1 MIDVFRRWYERHF
14 TDPQVVILAFLLL
27 VGFLLV
33 IYAGRILAPLLASLI
48 IAYLLEGAVLKLMRL
63 HLPRWIAVSIVM
75 IAFVTLV
82 VASLFVLVPLMLQ
95 QVTQLVRELPI
106 MVSQGQLLLLQ
117 LPERYP
123 QVISEEQVFEIMGA
137 IRAEATQFGQQVVK
151 FSLASAQH
159 VVTVVLYLVV
169 VPLMV
174 FFMLKD
180 RHAIVAW
187 FMGFMPQERRLAGQV
202 WNEVNIK
209 IASYVRGKF
218 IEILLVWAVSFVTFH
233 WFGLQYAVLLSF
245 MVGLSAIIPYIGAA
259 LVTLPVGLVAYFQFG
274 WSSEFAWIMIIYG
287 VIQFLDGNVLVPLLF
302 SEVVNLHP
310 VAIIAAVFI
319 FGGIWGVWGVFFAI
333 PLATLIHAVLKSW
346 PRHGLPG
353 EAASAVE
360 PPEVGSLPERVSSGG
375 AHPAA
380 AVVSAPDQRP

>member
-1 MIDVFRRWYERHF
+1 MIELLRRWYERHF

-27 VGFLLV
+27 LGFMLV
-33 IYAGRILAPLLASLI
+33 IFAGRILAPLLASLI
-48 IAYLLEGAVLKLMRL
+48 IAYLLDGAVAKLTSLRMPRL
-63 HLPRWIAVSIVM
+63 LAVSLVM
-75 IAFVTLV
+75 LAFTATV
-82 VASLFVLVPLMLQ
+82 VAALFGLVPLMSQ
-95 QVTQLVRELPI
+95 QVTQLVRELPSMI
-106 MVSQGQLLLLQ
+106 GQGQLLLLQ

-123 QVISEEQVFEIMGA
+123 NIISEEQVFEIMGA
-137 IRAEATQFGQQVVK
+137 IRAEATLFGQQVVK

-159 VVTVVLYLVV
+159 LVTVVIYLIV

-180 RHAIVAW
+180 RDAILAW
-187 FMGFMPQERRLAGQV
+187 FMGFMPRDRRLAGQV

-218 IEILLVWAVSFVTFH
+218 IEILLVWGVSFLAFH

-245 MVGLSAIIPYIGAA
+245 LVGISVIIPYIGAA
-259 LVTLPVGLVAYFQFG
+259 VVTIPVALVAYFQFG
-274 WSSEFAWIMIIYG
+274 FSSELAWIMIAYG

-319 FGGIWGVWGVFFAI
+319 FGGIWGLWGVFFAI
-333 PLATLIHAVLKSW
+333 PLATLVHAVLKSW
-346 PRHGLPG
+346 PRHDFREGTSKEETLQSETVGELLPD
-353 EAASAVE
+353 
-360 PPEVGSLPERVSSGG
+360 SLDPSHR
-375 AHPAA
+375 
-380 AVVSAPDQRP
+380 